1 LVDSLED
8 SKKSLEM
15 TEKLL
20 AILETESILTPVA
33 RQEGEHILMF
43 RKATV
48 QKIISL
54 SRTTNILDISPKN
67 LLIPIDIRTNGKD
80 IDMSGY
86 IDNLAL
92 TANISRESD
101 DTPIMTLE

>member
-1 LVDSLED
+1 
-8 SKKSLEM
+8 M

-33 RQEGEHILMF
+33 RQGGEHILMF

-54 SRTTNILDISPKN
+54 SRTPTILDISPKK

-80 IDMSGY
+80 INMSGY
-86 IDNLAL
+86 SDDLAI
-92 TANISRESD
+92 TGHISRTSD
-101 DTPIMTLE
+101 NTPVMTLE